1 MSVPPARRSLRSIL
15 IMLVCLMVYG
25 AFDLGSKEWALD
37 NLSRARA
44 GDPPPVCVPDEHGG
58 VVYQRVPLPS
68 HAFIPG
74 VLRLTYAENCGA
86 AFSMLR
92 TAPAWLRGT
101 VFGLATVGASV
112 MLIFMF
118 VRGVG
123 GKMFAAA
130 VPFILAGALG
140 NLADRI
146 RHGFVVD
153 FFQVDPALFVY
164 PVFNVA
170 DVVIVVGVGL
180 LLIDGML
187 KPRPDGK
194 SELARSH
201 SAS

>member
-1 MSVPPARRSLRSIL
+1 
-15 IMLVCLMVYG
+15 MLVSLVVYG
-25 AFDLGSKEWALD
+25 ALDLGSKEWALD
-37 NLSRARA
+37 NLSRART
-44 GDPPPVCVPDEHGG
+44 GEPPPVCVPDEHGG

-68 HAFIPG
+68 RTLVPG
-74 VLRLTYAENCGA
+74 VMRLTYAENCGA

-101 VFGLATVGASV
+101 VFGLATIGASV
-112 MLIFMF
+112 MLIVMF

-123 GKMFAAA
+123 GRMFELA

-170 DVVIVVGVGL
+170 DIVIVIGVGL

-187 KPRPDGK
+187 KPRLDAK
-194 SELARSH
+194 
-201 SAS
+201 SASVPAREHTPRANS